1 MNISISTHLEAMPS
15 TPVDSSHST
24 CQAIRETALAMFA
37 EHGFQA
43 VSLRKLASALGLHP
57 GSLYCHIKNK
67 HALLFE
73 LIEDYEDDLLEA
85 LQTRVPDSSPAEC
98 LKAYVQTSL
107 THQRHNLQRATLV
120 KHEYRNL
127 LKDQIAYIKL
137 IKNEQQILLENIVSR
152 CLDALGE
159 HPNEDIT
166 TLCQCIKT
174 ILDGVPD
181 WQLQNVN
188 LPLTVIDER
197 IYRLIR
203 SLLNKPQS
211 AFHHINL

>member
-1 MNISISTHLEAMPS
+1 MNVPISMQLESPPS
-15 TPVDSSHST
+15 IPVDNTHST

-85 LQTRVPDSSPAEC
+85 LQTKIPDGSPTER

-127 LKDQIAYIKL
+127 LQDQLAYINS
-137 IKNEQQILLENIVSR
+137 IKNKQRVLLENIVGS
-152 CLDALGE
+152 CWDALGE
-159 HPNEDIT
+159 RPNEDIT
-166 TLCQCIKT
+166 TLCQCIKI

-181 WQLQNVN
+181 WHPQNTD
-188 LPLTVIDER
+188 LPLAVIDER
-197 IYRLIR
+197 ICRLIW
-203 SLLNKPQS
+203 SLLSKPQS
-211 AFHHINL
+211 AFRHISL